1 MKYWVLWMIA
11 GVVAILAGFL
21 ALANPLAAS
30 ITAVMLTGWSF
41 LLIGVLQAA
50 GVFVGGDW
58 GPRLWALAI
67 GVLGAL
73 LGLWILSRPV
83 EALIALTWVMGI
95 MLLALGLTKVLAAW
109 PLRQGPF
116 FWPVLLSGFLSAML
130 GMMVLGG
137 MPKISEYLLGVFL
150 AVELISSGIAA
161 VTLAVGLRR
170 LS

>member
-1 MKYWVLWMIA
+1 MKYWILWMIA
-11 GVVAILAGFL
+11 GVAALVAGFL

-41 LLIGVLQAA
+41 LFIGVLQAG
-50 GVFVGGDW
+50 GVFVGGAW
-58 GPRLWALAI
+58 GPRLWALCI
-67 GVLGAL
+67 GVIGIL

-83 EALIALTWVMGI
+83 EALIALTWVTGVL
-95 MLLALGLTKVLAAW
+95 LLALGLTKVLAAW

-116 FWPVLLSGFLSAML
+116 FWPVLLSGFLSAIL

-137 MPKISEYLLGVFL
+137 MPRISEYLLGVFL
-150 AVELISSGIAA
+150 AVELISTGISAI
-161 VTLAVGLRR
+161 TLAIALRR